1 MTNKTIHTHKN
12 AKSNYTVKVGNKT
25 YKLTNVLIKQGKKN
39 IKFYEKYS
47 IAHGKMDM
55 VLSVPSKGAVVIRE
69 NTNVIVIE

>member
-1 MTNKTIHTHKN
+1 MTNKLTPTHKN
-12 AKSNYTVKVGNKT
+12 GRANYTVKVGKKV

-47 IAHGKMDM
+47 FAYGKMDM

-69 NTNVIVIE
+69 NTNVIEME